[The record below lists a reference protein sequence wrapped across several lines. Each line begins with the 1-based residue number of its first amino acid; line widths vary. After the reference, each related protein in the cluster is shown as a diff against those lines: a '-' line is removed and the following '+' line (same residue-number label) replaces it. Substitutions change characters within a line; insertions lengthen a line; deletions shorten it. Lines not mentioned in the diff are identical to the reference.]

1 MLTGQTAEYDVATLN
16 VKEKER
22 QPMEL
27 AKQRGGPKNIKI
39 KT

>member
-1 MLTGQTAEYDVATLN
+1 MLTGQTVEEDVATLH
-16 VKEKER
+16 VKER

-27 AKQRGGPKNIKI
+27 PKQRGGPKNIKI